1 MVSLR
6 VKGLGLVVADDGVDE
21 TYFPGRA
28 ASIWRSYKDGKTEQ
42 VGTFGM

>member
-6 VKGLGLVVADDGVDE
+6 VKDLGVVADGGADE

-28 ASIWRSYKDGKTEQ
+28 ASIWRSYKDGKTKQ
-42 VGTFGM
+42 IGTFGM